1 MEGAESPPGAW
12 SHTTIAA
19 CTGDNIVVIRAASRV
34 DPPDSEG
41 QLQLDFG
48 KGIIIQRNIASTGME
63 RLRKVRRR
71 VPRGAGQSL
80 SAPVGA
86 LMWILTALPHVL

>member
-1 MEGAESPPGAW
+1 MAVHAD
-12 SHTTIAA
+12 
-19 CTGDNIVVIRAASRV
+19 DNIVVIRAASRV

-63 RLRKVRRR
+63 RLRKVRHAVSMTR
-71 VPRGAGQSL
+71 S
-80 SAPVGA
+80 
-86 LMWILTALPHVL
+86 M